1 MENNNERVPCGSRY
15 NYYNYYNI
23 NKLRYKLYYQEK
35 KEREKEAEKTK
46 QDKDYLKDYWKYQL
60 YNEEN
65 LKNYNMYLEV
75 FLGVICV
82 IAFYVTWQIVKHNKN
97 LKK

>member
-1 MENNNERVPCGSRY
+1 MENINERVPCNSRY

-35 KEREKEAEKTK
+35 KEREKEAEKNK
-46 QDKDYLKDYWKYQL
+46 QDKNYLKDYWKFQL

-65 LKNYNMYLEV
+65 MVKYLKE
-75 FLGVICV
+75 
-82 IAFYVTWQIVKHNKN
+82 KN
-97 LKK
+97 NNINNI